1 MAAQA
6 TFCPRRRRRRP
17 STVARAMPLLFSLII
32 LLDTINAFVVRPF
45 GAPFTGASP
54 PLASRSAAATTP
66 TSSTV
71 MMVTNNK
78 ASSTSRKPR
87 GSFLGR
93 FLLRT
98 LGTLSAAIGLAVA
111 PLPRQTV
118 EDALADPEAAL
129 QQLQT
134 MDVGATM
141 RDGAGGLLR
150 NWEDGG
156 YESTLSAL
164 SAKAG
169 EFLAS
174 VQASLARA
182 GEVDVGAVTEL
193 IKSGDMLQALNQATG
208 IDASATNVALQAKGA
223 EWLTAFD
230 GRVEEAAQGL
240 GDLLGGSGAGVL
252 PPGLASQDVVRN
264 VASFLKQ
271 AAINPTIRLQTE
283 ETLAAILVS
292 GLGLTAAKALFFAK
306 PSAGALMTGP
316 PLVYDPALIDA
327 YFGARP
333 GKVLARLV
341 SGLSASSGF
350 LSGLLMDY
358 VLGTKEENAEKRA
371 IQVKNLITELG
382 PVFIKVAQLISVR
395 PDILGPVYLK
405 QLQLL
410 QDQVKPFSSAEATE
424 IIASNLPK
432 GTQLTDVYKDPA
444 MAFKEPVAA
453 ASLGQ
458 VYKAELVDG
467 TEVAVKVQR
476 PNMLEN
482 ITLDLYTVRLLCNI
496 GKRVPKIAASCASF
510 IEVLNNWG
518 GRFQQEIDYVQEKEN
533 TRKFAEAMGACEL
546 VKDAIV
552 VPEVFDSLS
561 TRDVLVTTWIEGRKI
576 NSFNKDDPAENL
588 QLQKILAV
596 MLNSYLVQLL
606 DTGILHADPHAG
618 NFLVTPD
625 GRLAILD
632 HGLVTEIE
640 ADRRLALIEYVAHL
654 TAQDWEATV
663 CDLVRLGFIPQEIAD
678 DKKKLGIVAPI
689 LGSVLEQLSNGGGA
703 KAVNVDE
710 IGDQVESLAE
720 QYPLTIPPW
729 FGLIVRAFSAIEG
742 LGLGLDPSYSIVNQC
757 FPFLARRLL
766 TDDSPRVRA
775 ALKSFLYGSEQ
786 QLKVERVNDM
796 IEGYR
801 NFTNSFDEMAVTVGG
816 APLTSI
822 SASSFSSPS
831 SSSSL
836 APLPNTREGLLTLA
850 SSAAR
855 REGGG
860 KGYLEFDKPTMEV
873 LQILFNKDGN
883 FVQELVTDELVRMA
897 DAAIKEVTGLVA
909 RRAKSTPLAIS
920 NFIRRPTAGGPL
932 GTLALLPF
940 FPLMTLL
947 GILTALAERAETLSQ
962 LTEEDRESLKTL
974 RLLLGVVAVRPT
986 LDDSNSSSSN
996 NSPFPFPFPPLPPF
1010 FFPRPGRS
1018 SSSGTFPFPFPLPPP
1033 FGSPANSAAFVENAL
1048 GVSRQVL
1055 PEIAPGVA
1063 AIGRRF
1069 LSQLTGRILN
1079 RLADELDGPGNRL

>member
-1 MAAQA
+1 MAASSKLPGFDRCPRSFSRGSEEDEDVALFFEENKLADLACYSCSFCVKSFPFPLILLLEILPGTHSHRTHTSGLHLVGLGRCPINQTNMAAQA
-6 TFCPRRRRRRP
+6 TSCPSRRRQRP
-17 STVARAMPLLFSLII
+17 STVARAVPLRVLLSLII
-32 LLDTINAFVVRPF
+32 LMGTVNAFVVRPS
-45 GAPFTGASP
+45 GAPFTAAST

-66 TSSTV
+66 TTSTV
-71 MMVTNNK
+71 MMATNNK
-78 ASSTSRKPR
+78 ASSTSRKSR

-98 LGTLSAAIGLAVA
+98 VGTLSATIGLAVA

-129 QQLQT
+129 QQLKT

-150 NWEDGG
+150 NLEDGD

-174 VQASLARA
+174 VQASVARA

-208 IDASATNVALQAKGA
+208 IDALATNDALQAKGA
-223 EWLTAFD
+223 EWLAAFD

-252 PPGLASQDVVRN
+252 PPGLASQDVVRY

-371 IQVKNLITELG
+371 IQVKVLITELG

-432 GTQLTDVYKDPA
+432 GTKLTDVYKDPA
-444 MAFKEPVAA
+444 NAFKEPVAA

-533 TRKFAEAMGACEL
+533 TRRFAEAMGACEL

-552 VPEVFDSLS
+552 VPDVFDSLS
-561 TRDVLVTTWIEGRKI
+561 TRDVLVTSWIEGRKI

-606 DTGILHADPHAG
+606 DTGILHA
-618 NFLVTPD
+618 V
-625 GRLAILD
+625 
-632 HGLVTEIE
+632 
-640 ADRRLALIEYVAHL
+640 
-654 TAQDWEATV
+654 
-663 CDLVRLGFIPQEIAD
+663 
-678 DKKKLGIVAPI
+678 
-689 LGSVLEQLSNGGGA
+689 
-703 KAVNVDE
+703 
-710 IGDQVESLAE
+710 
-720 QYPLTIPPW
+720 
-729 FGLIVRAFSAIEG
+729 G
-742 LGLGLDPSYSIVNQC
+742 LG
-757 FPFLARRLL
+757 
-766 TDDSPRVRA
+766 
-775 ALKSFLYGSEQ
+775 
-786 QLKVERVNDM
+786 
-796 IEGYR
+796 
-801 NFTNSFDEMAVTVGG
+801 
-816 APLTSI
+816 
-822 SASSFSSPS
+822 
-831 SSSSL
+831 
-836 APLPNTREGLLTLA
+836 
-850 SSAAR
+850 
-855 REGGG
+855 
-860 KGYLEFDKPTMEV
+860 
-873 LQILFNKDGN
+873 
-883 FVQELVTDELVRMA
+883 
-897 DAAIKEVTGLVA
+897 
-909 RRAKSTPLAIS
+909 
-920 NFIRRPTAGGPL
+920 
-932 GTLALLPF
+932 
-940 FPLMTLL
+940 
-947 GILTALAERAETLSQ
+947 
-962 LTEEDRESLKTL
+962 
-974 RLLLGVVAVRPT
+974 
-986 LDDSNSSSSN
+986 
-996 NSPFPFPFPPLPPF
+996 
-1010 FFPRPGRS
+1010 
-1018 SSSGTFPFPFPLPPP
+1018 
-1033 FGSPANSAAFVENAL
+1033 
-1048 GVSRQVL
+1048 
-1055 PEIAPGVA
+1055 
-1063 AIGRRF
+1063 
-1069 LSQLTGRILN
+1069 
-1079 RLADELDGPGNRL
+1079 